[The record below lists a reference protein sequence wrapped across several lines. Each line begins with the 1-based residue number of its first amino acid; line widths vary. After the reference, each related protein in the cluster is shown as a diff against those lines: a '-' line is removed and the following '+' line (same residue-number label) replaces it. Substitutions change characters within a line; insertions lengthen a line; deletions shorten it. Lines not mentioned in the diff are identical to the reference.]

1 MRKVLFSWIWILAGC
16 PALALAQGDAAA
28 TSSPNSATTATSA
41 SVTTSPSFKTFKEA
55 YAAGNQALKDRKFE
69 ESAADYGAAEDMATT
84 PKAKSQ
90 AANAQGW
97 AYLTG
102 RKLSEAKKAFARS
115 IEENA
120 DNKVALKNL
129 GAVEYNLYEYGVGG
143 TDDLKDAVKNLEAS
157 GENAEDL
164 ESAKAALSR
173 EEAQAQATPAAD
185 PDTSGMNFKA
195 LCALSDK
202 LQEQGQTEQ
211 AMKVMEKAAS
221 IAASPASKAAAANRE
236 GRLLLDSRQPA
247 KAESYFED
255 AVNAQPK
262 NKVYLN
268 NLGWNTWVLYKSG
281 KEGGASLKKAV
292 DSYYQM
298 NAIDPSYHGESL
310 KMALDELKEVDP
322 EAAKAYT
329 VKDETSSD
337 NDKAGNAKDDDSKE
351 DAGSSDGSK

>member
-1 MRKVLFSWIWILAGC
+1 MRKVLFSWVLTLAGC
-16 PALALAQGDAAA
+16 PALALAQGDAAS
-28 TSSPNSATTATSA
+28 TSLANSAATAASA
-41 SVTTSPSFKTFKEA
+41 PAATAPSFKTFKEA

-69 ESAADYGAAEDMATT
+69 ESSADYGAAEDLATT

-97 AYLTG
+97 AYFTG
-102 RKLSEAKKAFARS
+102 RKLADAKKAFARS

-129 GAVEYNLYEYGVGG
+129 GAVEYNLYEYGLGG
-143 TDDLKDAVKNLEAS
+143 AEDLKDAVKNLEAS
-157 GENAEDL
+157 GEDAEDL

-173 EEAQAQATPAAD
+173 EDAHAQATPAAD

-202 LQEQGQTEQ
+202 LQEQGQSDQ

-221 IAASPASKAAAANRE
+221 IAASPASKAAAANRQ

-255 AVNAQPK
+255 AVAAQPK

-268 NLGWNTWVLYKSG
+268 NLGWNNWVLYKSG
-281 KEGGASLKKAV
+281 KQGDASLKKAV

-298 NAIDPSYHGESL
+298 NALDPSYHGESL
-310 KMALDELKEVDP
+310 RMALDELKEVDP

-329 VKDETSSD
+329 VKDESSSD
-337 NDKAGNAKDDDSKE
+337 NDKADNAKDDSKE
-351 DAGSSDGSK
+351 DTIPSDGSK